1 MITAEQP
8 SAFKTATENVESILF
23 DEGDN
28 DKEESKITIANGEVP
43 ELNQSSDHA
52 RRSAKLVDKHTRA
65 FSISIE
71 SSKAFELA
79 IRKPRR
85 KLQHKCLRLKGMIYS
100 LYVLFLKHHG
110 HPVQTK
116 EVTPFYVTM
125 ALIVAL
131 DVMLL
136 GVFLVH
142 VTHPFAVNWT
152 RFGWAFFW
160 VPPLLFAQ

>member
-1 MITAEQP
+1 MITSEQP
-8 SAFKTATENVESILF
+8 SAFKVATENVESILF
-23 DEGDN
+23 DENDN
-28 DKEESKITIANGEVP
+28 DKDESKVTIANGEVP
-43 ELNQSSDHA
+43 ELNQSSDE
-52 RRSAKLVDKHTRA
+52 RKTAKLVDKHKRA

-85 KLQHKCLRLKGMIYS
+85 KLHHHWTRLKGMFYS

-110 HPVQTK
+110 HPVQMK
-116 EVTPFYVTM
+116 NVTPFYVIM

-131 DVMLL
+131 DFMLV
-136 GVFLVH
+136 GVFLFH
-142 VTHPFAVNWT
+142 VTNPAVNWT